1 MKISDALT
9 VVALALMA
17 WASPYLI
24 QYMGNLI

>member
-9 VVALALMA
+9 VIALAAMA

-24 QYMGNLI
+24 QYMGNM